1 MPMTMLDITFD
12 PVTNRLSITTTATPA
27 LLGTGTNT
35 ANGNPAPGIADFDP
49 AQPWSVLNKTAFSR
63 RLGWNDPNEGD
74 TSGNAILDKV
84 RAFYG
89 TGACI
94 WIESLGKTQGLDSYL
109 AVGTYGVNSDNSL
122 VVDLSNPT
130 GIPYSGIFGTTASS
144 TKWRW
149 DGIMD
154 HNTYAVPFT
163 YLNGPNQPFTSTY
176 RIYVGDYLGNELLVD
191 KDGNPVA
198 SAATTT
204 IWSWQ
209 GPAFVFTS
217 QNGVPPSTPVESDVF
232 IVTGISG
239 AQTVSIS
246 GGEYAI
252 SADNGVTWGD
262 WTSATGTIANNNRV
276 KVRQTSASDP
286 GVTSVATL
294 SIPAIPGPGTFRVS
308 TLNTDTTPD
317 PFTFTSIAGADLGTI
332 YESNAVTVSGI
343 NSPAPISITGGE
355 YTVSTDGGAGWSAYS
370 AAAPSTVADG
380 NMVKV
385 RQISSASPNTMTTV
399 LLSIGG
405 VSAEFNVTTLPP
417 LPVAVPDLVGLS
429 QADAQTAITNAGLTV
444 GIITQAYSATVPAGS
459 VISQNPTAGTFAAP
473 GSVVDLVVS
482 SADPVPD
489 PFTFT
494 SMTGVATGFA
504 TASNA
509 VTITGISGPAPISIS
524 GGNTPYYSVSADNGT
539 TWSSWSATTPAT
551 VSSNDQVKV
560 RQTSSAQAFTTTTT
574 TLNVGGTAGS
584 FSVTTG
590 YMNPPSWMPMS
601 MLSVALDSVTG
612 RLSVVDEETKLG
624 TGVYPAMNFVAAGS
638 YDQAKPWSILN
649 GGMAISR
656 QLGWD
661 DPTAAHGNGI
671 TPTGQLVIDIANK
684 YGPDAGIW
692 IERISQSSGLETY
705 FADGMW
711 GVGGTG
717 NAASGTPQVYTD
729 ANGFPI
735 IYVDN
740 YYGIFGTGGSSSK
753 WRWDGSMIHNVYAVP
768 AAYITQPNQL
778 FTATYRVYVG
788 DNWGNE
794 IMNGDGSSTGTVET
808 WTWKGP
814 LAVPDNVPD
823 QFSFT
828 ARTGVA
834 LSTQIE
840 SNVVTLSGLAV
851 PALIS
856 ITGGEY
862 TVSTDGGNYWSA
874 WSATA
879 PATIANGSQVR
890 VRLTSS
896 TDYSTTTSAVLTIGG
911 ISGPFDVTTVSQP
924 DVAVPNVVG
933 LTQSSAQEAITTAG
947 LTMGVITQAYSATVP
962 AGSVISQNPAAG
974 SSVPP
979 GSAVDLV
986 VSRGNQPV
994 TVPNVVGKPETPA
1007 RRVITRAG
1015 LVVGNVTR
1023 AFSTTVAKGS
1033 VISQNPAAGTSALP
1047 GTAVDLVVS
1056 KGKQNHRIT
1065 GAGIILPE
1073 RPIFPALFS
1082 LNVSSA
1088 NLKTGHLAFNYLR
1101 KRLNLVSTSVPS
1113 INEDGNVYTV
1123 SGSGKVNGVKGY
1135 TFTATVVIGMPDSFG
1150 IVIKKANGSVVFS
1163 TSTKRVTRGDIRVF
1177 K

>member
-1 MPMTMLDITFD
+1 
-12 PVTNRLSITTTATPA
+12 
-27 LLGTGTNT
+27 
-35 ANGNPAPGIADFDP
+35 
-49 AQPWSVLNKTAFSR
+49 
-63 RLGWNDPNEGD
+63 
-74 TSGNAILDKV
+74 
-84 RAFYG
+84 
-89 TGACI
+89 
-94 WIESLGKTQGLDSYL
+94 
-109 AVGTYGVNSDNSL
+109 
-122 VVDLSNPT
+122 
-130 GIPYSGIFGTTASS
+130 
-144 TKWRW
+144 
-149 DGIMD
+149 
-154 HNTYAVPFT
+154 
-163 YLNGPNQPFTSTY
+163 
-176 RIYVGDYLGNELLVD
+176 
-191 KDGNPVA
+191 
-198 SAATTT
+198 
-204 IWSWQ
+204 
-209 GPAFVFTS
+209 
-217 QNGVPPSTPVESDVF
+217 
-232 IVTGISG
+232 
-239 AQTVSIS
+239 
-246 GGEYAI
+246 
-252 SADNGVTWGD
+252 
-262 WTSATGTIANNNRV
+262 
-276 KVRQTSASDP
+276 
-286 GVTSVATL
+286 
-294 SIPAIPGPGTFRVS
+294 
-308 TLNTDTTPD
+308 
-317 PFTFTSIAGADLGTI
+317 
-332 YESNAVTVSGI
+332 
-343 NSPAPISITGGE
+343 
-355 YTVSTDGGAGWSAYS
+355 
-370 AAAPSTVADG
+370 
-380 NMVKV
+380 MVKV

-405 VSAEFNVTTLPP
+405 VSAEFNVTTSPP

-459 VISQNPTAGTFAAP
+459 VISQNPTAGSFAAP

-524 GGNTPYYSVSADNGT
+524 GGNTPYYSVSADSGA

-551 VSSNDQVKV
+551 LSPNDQVKV

-590 YMNPPSWMPMS
+590 YSNPPSWMPMS
-601 MLSVALDSVTG
+601 MLSVAFDGATE

-624 TGVYPAMNFVAAGS
+624 AGVYPAMSYVAAGS
-638 YDQAKPWSILN
+638 YDPAKPWNVLN
-649 GGMAISR
+649 GGVAISR

-671 TPTGQLVIDIANK
+671 TPTGQLVIDIANR

-692 IERISQSSGLETY
+692 IECTAKSPGLETY

-735 IYVDN
+735 IYDNN
-740 YYGIFGTGGSSSK
+740 YYGIFGIGGSSAR

-768 AAYITQPNQL
+768 AAYLTQPNQL

-788 DNWGNE
+788 DSWGNE
-794 IMNGDGSSTGTVET
+794 IMNGDGSSASTVET

-834 LSTQIE
+834 LDTQIE
-840 SNVVTLSGLAV
+840 SNVVTLSALAV

-856 ITGGEY
+856 IAGGEY
-862 TVSTDGGNYWSA
+862 AVSIDNGQSWSA

-879 PATIANGSQVR
+879 PATIANGNQVK
-890 VRLTSS
+890 VRQTSS
-896 TDYSTTTSAVLTIGG
+896 SSYTTTTSAVLVIGG
-911 ISGPFDVTTVSQP
+911 VFGSFDVTTVSQP
-924 DVAVPNVVG
+924 EVAVPNVVG
-933 LTQSSAQEAITTAG
+933 LTQSSAQEAVTAAG
-947 LTMGVITQAYSATVP
+947 LTMGVITQAYSVTVP

-974 SSVPP
+974 TSVPP

-986 VSRGNQPV
+986 VSRGKQPV
-994 TVPNVVGKPETPA
+994 TVPNVVGKPETSA

-1015 LVVGNVTR
+1015 LVVGNVTQ
-1023 AFSTTVAKGS
+1023 AFSTTVPKGS

-1065 GAGIILPE
+1065 GAGFIIPE
-1073 RPIFPALFS
+1073 ISKYPAFFS
-1082 LNVSSA
+1082 ISLSNA
-1088 NLKTGHLAFNYLR
+1088 NLKAGHLAFNYSK
-1101 KRLNLVSTSVPS
+1101 KRMNMVSTSVTPLNE
-1113 INEDGNVYTV
+1113 INNVYTA

-1135 TFTATVVIGMPDSFG
+1135 TFTATVVIGNPDSFG

-1163 TSTKRVTRGDIRVF
+1163 TSAKRVTRGDIRVF